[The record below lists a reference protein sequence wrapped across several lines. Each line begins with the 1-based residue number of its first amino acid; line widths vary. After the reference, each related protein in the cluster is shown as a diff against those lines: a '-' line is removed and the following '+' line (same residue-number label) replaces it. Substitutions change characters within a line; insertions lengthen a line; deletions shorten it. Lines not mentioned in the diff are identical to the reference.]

1 MDFESGRYA
10 QAVKLLERYKKNTKL
25 YTILGIAYAY
35 NGQYDDART
44 YLTKAA
50 QLGLPD
56 AQYNL
61 DEFLHY
67 MQDNF

>member
-1 MDFESGRYA
+1 M
-10 QAVKLLERYKKNTKL
+10 
-25 YTILGIAYAY
+25 LGIAYAY
-35 NGQYDDART
+35 NGQYDNART

-61 DEFLHY
+61 DEFLHF